1 MSRGALPEAI
11 SLEFRDEEWIQS
23 IDYEQILF
31 RCRRCHEHG
40 HLLREC
46 PLNKKPEQENS
57 KQQQDEDGFVRPN
70 YKGRGNKR
78 QGKPPTG
85 SNPEARNRAEGR
97 GNPKQ
102 GEEEEKKRTKAR
114 EINEQETHETT
125 ENQNTKGDQGHNE
138 STMEGGGE
146 DTNTPMQEVD
156 GDSEMTPSE
165 VGTED
170 PDLRDIVEREG
181 IDLPNILE
189 QWKKQGVD
197 NIPTEQLDRI
207 QYLFLLR
214 EEEKTRGIKR
224 MHGEIGNLGIKT
236 RDGQPQHS
244 PKQARRKKGR
254 KSNSVALQELGALL
268 INSGKIKNLFPNSP
282 PHV

>member
-1 MSRGALPEAI
+1 MDTKHRLRE
-11 SLEFRDEEWIQS
+11 D
-23 IDYEQILF
+23 LF

-46 PLNKKPEQENS
+46 PLNKKQEPENT
-57 KQQQDEDGFVRPN
+57 KLQQDEDGFVRPN
-70 YKGRGNKR
+70 HKSRGNKR

-97 GNPKQ
+97 GSPNQ
-102 GEEEEKKRTKAR
+102 GEEGGKEKMKAR
-114 EINEQETHETT
+114 ETSEHATHENT
-125 ENQNTKGDQGHNE
+125 ENPNNKGESGGNT
-138 STMEGGGE
+138 SPMEGGNE
-146 DTNTPMQEVD
+146 DANTPMQEVD
-156 GDSEMTPSE
+156 GDVEMTPSE
-165 VGTED
+165 VGTKD

-189 QWKKQGVD
+189 QWKRQGVD
-197 NIPTEQLDRI
+197 NVPAEQLDHI

-214 EEEKTRGIKR
+214 EEEKSRGTKR
-224 MHGEIGNLGIKT
+224 MHGEIGHLGIKT
-236 RDGQPQHS
+236 GDGQPQHS

-254 KSNSVALQELGALL
+254 KSNNVALQELGALL